1 MAGRKPGT
9 PKTGGRKKGVPNKV
23 NAEFRETVRRLL
35 EENSENVSRWLAL
48 VAEGD
53 GTDTGKPDPAK
64 ALDLL
69 AKLAEFAA
77 PKLGRIEHTG
87 ELAITKRAE
96 ELTDD
101 ELAAY
106 LASRRGG

>member
-23 NAEFRETVRRLL
+23 NAEFRETVRQLL
-35 EENSENVSRWLAL
+35 EDNSKNVGRWLTL

-53 GTDTGKPDPAK
+53 GTDACKPDPGK

-77 PKLGRIEHTG
+77 PKLNRVEHVG
-87 ELAITKRAE
+87 
-96 ELTDD
+96 D
-101 ELAAY
+101 
-106 LASRRGG
+106 GGGPVEHRVSVVERKIVRPADRNG